1 MQKVFMIHNLNNT
14 EIWEDKAS
22 NT

>member
-1 MQKVFMIHNLNNT
+1 MIHTFKNT